1 MSVAGIYDFADCKAY
16 VLEDRIGE
24 ILIAFFEA
32 SYSARLRRL
41 QEEEKRRK
49 EHEEYL
55 QRERIKQ
62 LYNSEVDKT
71 NALLNKTADFEI
83 ACRIRRYIDAIKN
96 DPSNPD
102 NNPEWIDWASKKAD
116 WIDPTVARED
126 EFFGKRKHG
135 VDADQKELKRRW

>member
-1 MSVAGIYDFADCKAY
+1 MNLVLNLLEEFNRNLSSGI
-16 VLEDRIGE
+16 I
-24 ILIAFFEA
+24 I
-32 SYSARLRRL
+32 
-41 QEEEKRRK
+41 
-49 EHEEYL
+49 
-55 QRERIKQ
+55 
-62 LYNSEVDKT
+62 

-96 DPSNPD
+96 DPTNPD
-102 NNPEWIDWASKKAD
+102 NNPDWIDWASKKAD